1 MNTKQ
6 RGTRKSRFQIRV
18 LGALIFMFASVT
30 LGWSGTLQGIQEK
43 PDSQE
48 LRLEKSIKAAIV
60 DWICLKM
67 DEIYVF
73 PDVAAKMEEHIKA
86 KLKKGDYDSI
96 SDPRAFAHQLRN
108 DLVEI
113 SHDRHFNVVYAPEP
127 SLRFQR
133 KDPEEEK
140 KRKEQRIRQWEYDNY
155 YFKKVERLDG
165 NVGYL
170 RFDGFA
176 DTLYA
181 GDTAVAALQFLK
193 HCDAIIID
201 LRYNGG
207 GGADMIQLICSYFF
221 EERTHINSWYIRR
234 LDRTDQ
240 SWTSAYVPGVK
251 LLDSNLFLLTSSR
264 TFSAAEEF
272 TYDLK
277 NLGRATL
284 VGETTGGG
292 GHTVTF
298 ERNDDLKIEFKIPD
312 SRAINPISGDNW
324 EAKGIQ
330 PDVECPAEA
339 AMDRAYALA
348 LEKIHEKTGPE
359 GDKKRWLAWLIDYNN
374 AKSAPVDVGDAAL
387 QSYAGSYG
395 PAKILFEEGRLWVIQ
410 PGRTEKELLLAMT
423 EDTFII
429 DGEPDFR
436 VKFEKNEQGG
446 VIAALVLFFDG
457 SSDRVPKKK

>member
-6 RGTRKSRFQIRV
+6 CSLKKKQFQV
-18 LGALIFMFASVT
+18 LLLGVLVFILASVT
-30 LGWSGTLQGIQEK
+30 FSWSKPLQENQGK
-43 PDSQE
+43 PGSQE
-48 LRLEKSIKAAIV
+48 SRLENSTKLAII

-73 PDVAAKMEEHIKA
+73 PDVAKKMEEHIQA
-86 KLKKGDYDSI
+86 KMKNGDYDKI
-96 SDPRAFAHQLRN
+96 SNHRAFTRQLRS
-108 DLVEI
+108 DLVKI

-140 KRKEQRIRQWEYDNY
+140 KRKEQRIRQWKYDNY
-155 YFKKVERLDG
+155 DFKKVERMDG

-176 DTLYA
+176 NTLYA

-193 HCDAIIID
+193 HCDAVIMD

-207 GGADMIQLICSYFF
+207 GGADMIQLILSYFF
-221 EERTHINSWYIRR
+221 EDRTQINSWYIRR

-240 SWTSAYVPGVK
+240 SWTSTYVPGLK
-251 LLDSNLFLLTSSR
+251 LLDTDLYLLISSR

-277 NLGRATL
+277 NLDRATL

-292 GHTVTF
+292 GHTVTY
-298 ERNDDLKIEFKIPD
+298 ERNDDLKIEFKIPN

-324 EAKGIQ
+324 EAKGIE
-330 PDVECPAEA
+330 PDVACQAEVA
-339 AMDRAYALA
+339 LEKAYVLA

-359 GDKKRWLAWLIDYNN
+359 GNKKQWLAWLKDYTEV
-374 AKSAPVDVGDAAL
+374 KSAPVDVEAAVL
-387 QSYAGSYG
+387 ETYASSYG
-395 PAKILFEEGRLWVIQ
+395 PAKIVFERERLFVLQ
-410 PGRTEKELLLAMT
+410 PGRTEKEPLLAMT

-429 DGEPDFR
+429 DGEPEFR
-436 VKFEKNEQGG
+436 IKFEKNERGE

>member
-1 MNTKQ
+1 MSLIPQ
-6 RGTRKSRFQIRV
+6 SPLKSHFRV
-18 LGALIFMFASVT
+18 HMLGALIFLLASVT
-30 LGWSGTLQGIQEK
+30 VSWSGSLQEVQTRQSLQE
-43 PDSQE
+43 S
-48 LRLEKSIKAAIV
+48 RLENSSKAAII

-67 DEIYVF
+67 NEIYVF
-73 PDVAAKMEEHIKA
+73 PDVAKKLEEHIKT
-86 KLKKGDYDSI
+86 KLKNGDYDSI
-96 SDPRAFAHQLRN
+96 SDPRAFARQLRT

-113 SHDRHFNVVYAPEP
+113 SHDRHFNVTYTPGP
-127 SLRFQR
+127 SSRFQR
-133 KDPEEEK
+133 ADPEEEK
-140 KRKEQRIRQWEYDNY
+140 KRKEQRIRQMKYDNY
-155 YFKKVERLDG
+155 YFKKVERMDG

-207 GGADMIQLICSYFF
+207 GGADMIQLILSYFF

-240 SWTSAYVPGVK
+240 SWTSTYVPGVK
-251 LLDSNLFLLTSSR
+251 LLDTDLYVLTSGR

-272 TYDLK
+272 IYDLK

-298 ERNDDLKIEFKIPD
+298 ERNDDLKIEFKIPN

-330 PDVECPAEA
+330 PDVECPAEDA
-339 AMDRAYALA
+339 LDRAYILA
-348 LEKIHEKTGPE
+348 LEKIHENTGPE
-359 GDKKRWLAWLIDYNN
+359 GNKKQWLAWLIGYIEG
-374 AKSAPVDVGDAAL
+374 KSAPVEVNASIL
-387 QSYAGSYG
+387 QNYAGIYG

-410 PGRTEKELLLAMT
+410 PGRSQKELLLAMT

-436 VKFEKNEQGG
+436 IKFEKNEQGE
-446 VIAALVLFFDG
+446 VVAALVLFFDG

>member
-1 MNTKQ
+1 MNTKPQ
-6 RGTRKSRFQIRV
+6 SSKKKHFQVLLLGILICILASLAFSWNGSLQENQGTPS
-18 LGALIFMFASVT
+18 
-30 LGWSGTLQGIQEK
+30 
-43 PDSQE
+43 SQE
-48 LRLEKSIKAAIV
+48 SRLENSTKSAII

-67 DEIYVF
+67 NEIYVF
-73 PDVAAKMEEHIKA
+73 PDVAKKMEEHIKT
-86 KLKKGDYDSI
+86 KLKSGDYDKI
-96 SDPRAFAHQLRN
+96 SNPRAFARQLRN

-133 KDPEEEK
+133 PDPEEEK
-140 KRKEQRIRQWEYDNY
+140 KRKEQRIRQWKYDNY
-155 YFKKVERLDG
+155 DFKKVERLDG

-176 DTLYA
+176 NTLYA

-193 HCDAIIID
+193 HCDAIILD

-207 GGADMIQLICSYFF
+207 GGADMIQLILSYFF
-221 EERTHINSWYIRR
+221 EDRTHINSWYIRR

-240 SWTSAYVPGVK
+240 SWTSTYVPGIK
-251 LLDSNLFLLTSSR
+251 LSDTDLYVLTSSR

-272 TYDLK
+272 IYDLK

-292 GHTVTF
+292 GHTVTY
-298 ERNDDLKIEFKIPD
+298 ERNDDLKIEFKVPN

-324 EAKGIQ
+324 EAKGIK
-330 PDVECPAEA
+330 PDMECPAEEA
-339 AMDRAYALA
+339 LEKAYVLA

-359 GDKKRWLAWLIDYNN
+359 GNKKQWLAWLKDYTEV
-374 AKSAPVDVGDAAL
+374 KSAPVDVEAAVL
-387 QSYAGSYG
+387 ENYAGTYG
-395 PAKILFEEGRLWVIQ
+395 PAKIIFEKGRLWVLQ
-410 PGRTEKELLLAMT
+410 PGRTQKKPLLAMT

-429 DGEPDFR
+429 DGEPEIR
-436 VKFEKNEQGG
+436 IKFEKNEQGE
-446 VIAALVLFFDG
+446 VTAALILFFDG